1 MATGTLQATASPSLR
16 PVTTRRQDTITVL
29 LALWLMIGLFVDG
42 WAHNNLDQLETF
54 FTPWHALFYSGFA
67 ATALW
72 IATLVARQRSAG
84 RPWRDA
90 VPRGYEAAVIGV
102 IVFGIGGVGDWLW
115 HTIFGIEVSIDALLS
130 PTHLILLT
138 GMLLI
143 FSGPLRSAW
152 ADPVEPQG
160 LRSFL
165 APLLAVTLSASLL
178 TFFFMYASGL
188 NSPLPG
194 IRWFPESNS
203 NEEWV
208 ILGVLEIMW
217 TTLLLVGPMV
227 FLMRRWRPPF
237 GSFTLMFA
245 VVGGLMASIF
255 AFEAPLDLIP
265 PVIAGLAADVI
276 VRVTRAGPAHPT
288 GVRWTAAMT
297 PVVLWSVRFAGF
309 EAIGGVGWPGEVW
322 SGTIV
327 FAALLGLGLALLAFP
342 PQFPASSPHDV
353 EDAKLEG

>member
-1 MATGTLQATASPSLR
+1 MATGTLQATAQPAR
-16 PVTTRRQDTITVL
+16 GPVTTRRQDTITVL

-54 FTPWHALFYSGFA
+54 LTPWHALFYSGFT

-72 IATLVARQRSAG
+72 IASLVARQRSAG
-84 RPWRDA
+84 RTWREA
-90 VPRGYEAAVIGV
+90 IPRGYEAAVVGV

-130 PTHLILLT
+130 PTHLVLLT

-160 LRSFL
+160 LRSFM
-165 APLLAVTLSASLL
+165 APLLAVTLSASLM

-188 NSPLPG
+188 NTD
-194 IRWFPESNS
+194 FPVMLYIPETDANW
-203 NEEWV
+203 EWV
-208 ILGVLEIMW
+208 ALGVLSILW

-227 FLMRRWRPPF
+227 FLMRRWTPPF
-237 GSFTLMFA
+237 GSFTLMFS
-245 VVGGLMASIF
+245 VVGVLMASIF
-255 AFEAPLDLIP
+255 AFETPLDIIP
-265 PVIAGLAADVI
+265 AVVAGLAADVLVRI
-276 VRVTRAGPAHPT
+276 VRAGPANPR
-288 GVRWTAAMT
+288 GVRWTAALT
-297 PVVLWSVRFAGF
+297 PLVLWSSRFVGL
-309 EAIGGVGWPGEVW
+309 EAVGGIGWPPEVW

-327 FAALLGLGLALLAFP
+327 FGVLLGLGLALLAFP
-342 PQFPASSPHDV
+342 PRLPAPL
-353 EDAKLEG
+353 A